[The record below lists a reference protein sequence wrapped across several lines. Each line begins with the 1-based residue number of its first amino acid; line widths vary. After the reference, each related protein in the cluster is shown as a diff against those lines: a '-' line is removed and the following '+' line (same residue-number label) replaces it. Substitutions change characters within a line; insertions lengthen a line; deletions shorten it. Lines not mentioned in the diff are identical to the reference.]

1 LEGNIV
7 KTTIMLIV
15 VAMVLFFVTGCGPGE
30 PFEIES
36 QHTPQSATPT
46 HVVAVR

>member
-1 LEGNIV
+1 M